1 MMVDL
6 GSSNLSL
13 KRTSDLS
20 SGTCIEELK
29 ENMFSGGDNEDAHEH
44 IGRILEIIDLFHAS
58 RVCKDHIMDMDFPF
72 TLKEK
77 ANKWMKR
84 LPTETIKTWELLKK
98 AFLEEYRPLSQ
109 IINQT
114 ETVRGFR
121 QEFREPLYYAWERRM
136 LDFRGP
142 IPKMIP
148 SQGLEAI
155 KEFARHSFVQYN
167 KYDEEKPIIKEIN
180 AIFEQIADFE
190 QNIKFVIEEVRM
202 PQHKFDTL
210 IEERVANLEET
221 LNKFIKESSR
231 KQRENESL
239 IWDIKKGGLNYK
251 PPLKPLDDPKT
262 SNNKH
267 EMSSEKDKEEVEV
280 DKTIE
285 EIGALKQMPKYVK
298 FMKDLLINKAKFEET
313 SKFTLNKRCSAVLL
327 NEIPLKERD
336 LCSFTISCA
345 IGKFKI
351 DKSLANLGSDNA
363 KEYFSETFQSYM
375 LQHGIL
381 HESSCVYK
389 PAQNGV
395 AELKNH
401 HLLEVARA
409 LLFQMAVPK
418 PFWADAVSTAYFLI
432 NRIPSA
438 ILGGNYPYSV
448 LFPTKPLFLIDPKIF
463 GGTCFVQDTQPNIT
477 KLDPKSLKCVFL
489 GYSRIQKGYR
499 CYSPQ
504 LYHYLVSRDVTFHEY
519 LPYFPVT
526 TYRHQENNDDLRPR
540 ITSDLVREPSSQL
553 KDAPIDAPNDAPNG
567 APNDAPNDV
576 SNDVPISAPSEAYG
590 ESDAPSD
597 APNGS
602 DSPPPSPV
610 PELDLLISLRKGKCT
625 CRYPVFAFIS
635 YDRLSTS
642 FRAFAANLDSILVPK
657 TVGEALAH
665 SGWRASMIEEMNAL
679 DHNGTWALARLV
691 AKGYAQTYGIDYSE
705 TFSPV
710 AKISSILLFIS
721 LAATYDWALHQ
732 LDVKNAFLHFD
743 LEEEVYI
750 EQPLGF
756 VAQGEYG
763 RVCKLKKAL
772 YGLKQSPH
780 AWFGKF
786 SNAMKDLGSLKYF
799 LGIEVSRSSKGIFLS
814 QRKYCLDLLD
824 DAGQIEAKP
833 CDEPMIPKLKLK
845 SEDGRLLHN
854 PEKYRRV
861 GTPGLGI
868 LYANH
873 GHHITEGFTDADYA
887 RCPNTLLST
896 TRYCVMAQT
905 TCELVWLRNLLCE
918 IGFPQSKPMKMWC
931 DNQATI
937 YIATNPVFHE
947 RTKHIEV
954 DCHFTREKLE
964 DGTITT
970 PHIRT
975 ESQLADVLT
984 KALPKTRINPIGKGL
999 ALDVL
1004 TKHKTALA
1012 WKLVVQPQ
1020 QRLNPKVQEV
1030 VKEEIVKL
1038 LDTGLIYAISDS
1050 PWISSIYVVPKKRG
1064 MTVITK
1070 EKNELFPTRIVTR
1083 WRVCI
1088 DYRKLNDATRK
1099 DHFPLPFIDQMLE
1112 PYLVF
1117 STLMTFGGNT
1127 RDLGSFGEETNKTT
1141 ALHQVSRR
1149 TTHTERGDGVTSI
1162 KRRRCNLKSDG
1173 VKDFMTVS
1181 ERSRLNED
1189 LESSTWRR
1197 HHGFKATSSHRF
1209 SYK

>member
-1 MMVDL
+1 M
-6 GSSNLSL
+6 
-13 KRTSDLS
+13 
-20 SGTCIEELK
+20 
-29 ENMFSGGDNEDAHEH
+29 
-44 IGRILEIIDLFHAS
+44 
-58 RVCKDHIMDMDFPF
+58 
-72 TLKEK
+72 
-77 ANKWMKR
+77 
-84 LPTETIKTWELLKK
+84 PTETELTLEQTQQGISDEVSVNTYAIRNTKLLSGIKDSHRGPSDVMHNPPQPLKVTSTQDGKRSQDDDKRLYSTDDLKK
-98 AFLEEYRPLSQ
+98 LKD
-109 IINQT
+109 
-114 ETVRGFR
+114 
-121 QEFREPLYYAWERRM
+121 RM
-136 LDFRGP
+136 QVKLKGTSSSLKSKD
-142 IPKMIP
+142 
-148 SQGLEAI
+148 
-155 KEFARHSFVQYN
+155 HYT
-167 KYDEEKPIIKEIN
+167 Y
-180 AIFEQIADFE
+180 
-190 QNIKFVIEEVRM
+190 
-202 PQHKFDTL
+202 HK
-210 IEERVANLEET
+210 
-221 LNKFIKESSR
+221 K
-231 KQRENESL
+231 
-239 IWDIKKGGLNYK
+239 
-251 PPLKPLDDPKT
+251 
-262 SNNKH
+262 
-267 EMSSEKDKEEVEV
+267 KDKIQDQ
-280 DKTIE
+280 DKVTYVVHLLMFGFSE
-285 EIGALKQMPKYVK
+285 MKTLPSALQ
-298 FMKDLLINKAKFEET
+298 
-313 SKFTLNKRCSAVLL
+313 
-327 NEIPLKERD
+327 
-336 LCSFTISCA
+336 
-345 IGKFKI
+345 
-351 DKSLANLGSDNA
+351 
-363 KEYFSETFQSYM
+363 ETFQSYM

-463 GGTCFVQDTQPNIT
+463 G
-477 KLDPKSLKCVFL
+477 
-489 GYSRIQKGYR
+489 
-499 CYSPQ
+499 
-504 LYHYLVSRDVTFHEY
+504 
-519 LPYFPVT
+519 VT
-526 TYRHQENNDDLRPR
+526 TYRHQENNDDLLVYVSPTPVETTKQSTELDASPLKVYARRPR

-602 DSPPPSPV
+602 DSPPPSPI

-679 DHNGTWALARLV
+679 DHNGTWALVDLPAHKKAIGCKWVFSVKMNPDGSIARLKARLV

-710 AKISSILLFIS
+710 TKISSILLFIS

-763 RVCKLKKAL
+763 RVCKFKKAL

-786 SNAMKDLGSLKYF
+786 SNA
-799 LGIEVSRSSKGIFLS
+799 
-814 QRKYCLDLLD
+814 RKYCLDLLN
-824 DAGQIEAKP
+824 DACQIEAKP

-947 RTKHIEV
+947 RTKRIEV

-984 KALPKTRINPIGKGL
+984 KALPKTRINPIGNKL
-999 ALDVL
+999 CMFNIC
-1004 TKHKTALA
+1004 TA
-1012 WKLVVQPQ
+1012 
-1020 QRLNPKVQEV
+1020 
-1030 VKEEIVKL
+1030 
-1038 LDTGLIYAISDS
+1038 
-1050 PWISSIYVVPKKRG
+1050 
-1064 MTVITK
+1064 
-1070 EKNELFPTRIVTR
+1070 
-1083 WRVCI
+1083 
-1088 DYRKLNDATRK
+1088 
-1099 DHFPLPFIDQMLE
+1099 
-1112 PYLVF
+1112 
-1117 STLMTFGGNT
+1117 
-1127 RDLGSFGEETNKTT
+1127 
-1141 ALHQVSRR
+1141 
-1149 TTHTERGDGVTSI
+1149 
-1162 KRRRCNLKSDG
+1162 
-1173 VKDFMTVS
+1173 
-1181 ERSRLNED
+1181 
-1189 LESSTWRR
+1189 
-1197 HHGFKATSSHRF
+1197 
-1209 SYK
+1209 